1 MKISVTNSEETDGL
15 DKLLNLE
22 ALALG
27 QPATAEAKMSK
38 FDENIHTSTFFI
50 SLLWEKLKKTEF
62 VTSYLSQH
70 TTLRFTTR
78 LVVNVDDQKQ

>member
-1 MKISVTNSEETDGL
+1 MKIIVPSSEETDGL

-50 SLLWEKLKKTEF
+50 SLMGEKLKKTEF

>member
-1 MKISVTNSEETDGL
+1 MKIIVPSSEETDGL

-38 FDENIHTSTFFI
+38 FDENIHTSTIFI
-50 SLLWEKLKKTEF
+50 SLMGEKLKKTEF